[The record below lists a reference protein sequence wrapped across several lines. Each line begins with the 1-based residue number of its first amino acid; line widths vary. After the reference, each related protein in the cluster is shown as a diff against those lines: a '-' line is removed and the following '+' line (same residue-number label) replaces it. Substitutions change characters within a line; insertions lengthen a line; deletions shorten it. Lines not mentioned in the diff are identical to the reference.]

1 MNELEMA
8 LEKAEYYAHQIG
20 VLNALL
26 QHQIEGVGIIKRQ
39 IKEYSEAEMMHRA
52 EVKGIERLD
61 EIAKK

>member
-1 MNELEMA
+1 MSELEMA

-26 QHQIEGVGIIKRQ
+26 QHQIEGVEIIKRQ

-52 EVKGIERLD
+52 AANWNRESGRYS
-61 EIAKK
+61 